1 MQIQVQCPACK
12 ASFAV
17 PGELAGRDGEC
28 SRCLKI
34 FKVVPLSDETPSA
47 STPASDSGATIEMPV
62 YEEVSATPDTDE
74 FDIPA
79 AYSEQSSQELTSRK
93 SGASDSAVPTAPD
106 GPVLP
111 EAVLPEIE
119 DDGSLFGDEIPELET
134 VPEPISRYAAEDDV
148 PSDTG
153 SYSLSDTSRERSP
166 SDKATGDRPGRKNRP
181 STKAKRRTKSS
192 EARHARNRQGH
203 NSHRPDSD
211 VAGVELFDD
220 ELQDDQTG
228 TSPVMLKRSGTFS
241 SSTGPAVEDSDNSD
255 ETATTSPM
263 LKRRSRAAHQSK
275 PAGSS
280 TRPKTAAG
288 RKPHHRTP
296 GSPQTLA
303 IAAGG
308 AALLLIAGAYSWW
321 SSGPSIVTPTLPGP
335 SSVGS
340 EPRSPDPDSQPGF
353 QSTPSRP
360 VESSSMAAR
369 TATRPSRRKSTDDS
383 TAGGNTSPLR
393 DTAPLRAGTQDDGA
407 ASVASPT
414 DDVTLFPIDRVPIPE
429 FPRLGTPRAST
440 IAGVLYHEISL
451 GNPRSQSPSSIESPG
466 NQPVPGSQMDMIL
479 YLPSGSHQSGS
490 LPCILIAAA
499 GTTLLEG
506 NGCFDESYQSETI
519 PYVQQGFAV
528 LGYSLDGPLPSDEPT
543 NREVATAYHQ
553 FRAAHAGLVNSR
565 NALEFVLQQVPVVDP
580 QRIYSAGHSS
590 AGTLSL
596 LFAQHESRVAGA
608 IAYAPCVDVE
618 NRLADYVSDPRVQ
631 LLLPEI
637 TAFVRQESPLRHVE
651 SLKCP
656 VFLFHAQGDSNSPFM
671 ESQRLT
677 AMLTAQGT
685 SCQLETISGGDHYES
700 MLREGI
706 PRGIAWLKQQGA
718 ALSGGPR

>member
-34 FKVVPLSDETPSA
+34 FKVVPLSGETPSA
-47 STPASDSGATIEMPV
+47 SIPTSDSGATIEMPV
-62 YEEVSATPDTDE
+62 YEEDSATPDTDE

-79 AYSEQSSQELTSRK
+79 VSSEQPSSELTSGK
-93 SGASDSAVPTAPD
+93 SDEP
-106 GPVLP
+106 
-111 EAVLPEIE
+111 VLPEIE

-148 PSDTG
+148 APDTG
-153 SYSLSDTSRERSP
+153 SYSLSDTPRERSP
-166 SDKATGDRPGRKNRP
+166 SEKATGDRTGRKNE
-181 STKAKRRTKSS
+181 SSQKAKRRTKSS
-192 EARHARNRQGH
+192 EARHARKRQGH
-203 NSHRPDSD
+203 DSDRPDSD

-241 SSTGPAVEDSDNSD
+241 SSTGPAVDDSADSD
-255 ETATTSPM
+255 EAATTSPM
-263 LKRRSRAAHQSK
+263 LKRRSRAVHK
-275 PAGSS
+275 PTPASS
-280 TRPKTAAG
+280 SIGPKTAAG
-288 RKPHHRTP
+288 RERHRRTS
-296 GSPQTLA
+296 GSPQTLV

-340 EPRSPDPDSQPGF
+340 GPQSPVPGSQPGS
-353 QSTPSRP
+353 QSTPSRS
-360 VESSSMAAR
+360 VESSSTAAR
-369 TATRPSRRKSTDDS
+369 TTTRPPRRKSTDDS
-383 TAGGNTSPLR
+383 IAGGNTSPLR
-393 DTAPLRAGTQDDGA
+393 ESASLRTGDQDDGA
-407 ASVASPT
+407 TS
-414 DDVTLFPIDRVPIPE
+414 DVSQTVEVSLFPIDRVPIPK
-429 FPRLGTPRAST
+429 FPRLETPRAST

-451 GNPRSQSPSSIESPG
+451 GNPRSRSPSRIDSPG
-466 NQPVPGSQMDMIL
+466 TQLIPGSQMDMIL
-479 YLPSGSHQSGS
+479 YLPSGSHQPGS

-543 NREVATAYHQ
+543 NREVATAYRQ

-565 NALEFVLQQVPVVDP
+565 NALEFVLQQVPIVDP

-596 LFAQHESRVAGA
+596 LFAQHESRLAGT

-618 NRLADYVSDPRVQ
+618 SRLAEYVSDPRVE

-637 TAFVRQESPLRHVE
+637 AAFVRQESPLRHVE

-656 VFLFHAQGDSNSPFM
+656 VFLFHAQGDSNSPFE
-671 ESQRLT
+671 ESQRLA
-677 AMLTAQGT
+677 AMLAAQGT

-700 MLREGI
+700 MLGEGI
-706 PRGIAWLKQQGA
+706 PRGIAWLKQQVVDP
-718 ALSGGPR
+718 SGGPR